1 MHLALIAHGHAQQ
14 AARHANEATKYR
26 IELRDKSPLN

>member
-1 MHLALIAHGHAQQ
+1 MAHGHAQL

-26 IELRDKSPLN
+26 VEHHGDAEPN